1 MSAERPEVD
10 RCGGGGIGSEFLE
23 EIFFFLF
30 VSDKET
36 GISSIA
42 RYDASA
48 CKTVFSVNA

>member
-23 EIFFFLF
+23 DFFFLF
-30 VSDKET
+30 ASDKET